1 MFVHKRNGTTEPVSK
16 TKVQRFLSHVGAK
29 KSSNLVDLI
38 IKGLPTKIPSV
49 ELNTYFANT
58 AQAAGHTL
66 VAGRIEMLSIHRSTS
81 PSFTKAMLSL
91 PLDEAFLRKIE
102 KLNLDKYILHENDF
116 TYDLFSLRTL
126 QRSYLMRNEEN
137 QLVERPQYMLMR
149 VAASLY
155 DDVEN
160 ISKCYRRLSDKEY
173 THATP
178 TLFNAGMPK
187 GQYASCFL
195 GVMQDDSILGIFNT
209 VKQCAL
215 ISKTAGGIGLSI
227 SNIRATGSHIQG
239 AMGKSNGIVPML
251 RVFNETARY
260 VDQGRRRKGSFAMY
274 LEPWHADIEDFLNL
288 RKNHG
293 DENSK
298 ARDLFT
304 ALWVPDLFME
314 RVRDDQEWTLFC
326 PKTVNLQEYHS
337 EAFREKYLEAEATK
351 PGRRIRARDLWE
363 QVIRAQIETGTP
375 YVMFKD
381 RVNSCSNQQH
391 LGTIKGSNLCV
402 AAETRILTDKGWFE
416 IKSLEN
422 EPIKVWNGKEFTHTT
437 VKKTGHSK
445 LLKVECS
452 NGTTLHCTPYHKFYI
467 QKSYHSKKPV
477 CVRAHEL
484 KQGMKLI
491 KCQYPTIKNGKRFK
505 YPYTHGLF
513 CADGTY
519 QTRHDEP
526 RRCTYN
532 ANNLCARHQT
542 FIPCYPEDGTCR
554 AQVNTRSP
562 KIALYADKKNLL
574 PYLNI
579 RSTSGNVV
587 GNSRI
592 DVLLPMDM
600 EEKLKVPINAC
611 LEDKLLW
618 LAGYFDGDGCLC
630 NNNGCQTIQAV
641 STNKMFLNDIKLM
654 LQTMGVHSKISDAQE
669 ERMQLLPDGHGN
681 YKEYL
686 CKKTFRLLI
695 ASGACQQLMNL
706 GLKMHRLKLVHYA
719 PQRSATKFITIHSV
733 EETDRVEDTYC
744 FKEMNRGMGMFEGII
759 TGQCA
764 EVTEYTSPDEIAV
777 CTLASVALPKF
788 VRKEDASFDFNAL
801 GACVEAVVQ
810 HLDRVI
816 DTTYYPLNEAKVSNS
831 RHRPMG
837 IGVQG
842 LSDVFQMLDL
852 PYGSEKAIALD
863 RCIFET
869 MYYHA
874 LNASCRLAREK
885 GKHESFDGSP
895 ASQGKLQFDLHGID
909 KSTMMPQ
916 LVTQWQH
923 LKSEISKY
931 GLRNSLLLALMPTAS
946 TAQILGNSEGTDPR
960 TSNLYNRRVLSGEFT
975 VENHVLREKVG
986 PKLWGTVKKA
996 MMRDYGSVKNAPLD
1010 PKTKEVFKTVWEL
1023 SMRHVIDHAAARAPF
1038 ICQSQSMNLFLAE
1051 PTVNKVSSMLFYA
1064 FRAKLKTG
1072 MYYLRSRPKVNPVQ
1086 VNEIEDE
1093 DVCMSCSA

>member
-1 MFVHKRNGTTEPVSK
+1 MVYIKVLKMYRNMFVCKRNGTTEPVSK
-16 TKVQRFLSHVGAK
+16 TKVQRFLSHVGAPG
-29 KSSNLVDLI
+29 SSNLVDLI
-38 IKGLPTKIPSV
+38 VKGLPTKIPSV

-58 AQAAGHTL
+58 VQAAGHSL
-66 VAGRIEMLSIHRSTS
+66 VAGRIEMLSIHKATT
-81 PSFTKAMLSL
+81 PSFTTAMLSL
-91 PLDEAFLRKIE
+91 PLDDAFLHKVE

-126 QRSYLMRNEEN
+126 QRSYLMRNRDN
-137 QLVERPQYMLMR
+137 HLVERPQYMLMR

-155 DDVEN
+155 DDIES

-239 AMGKSNGIVPML
+239 AMGKSNGLVPML

-274 LEPWHADIEDFLNL
+274 LEPWHADIGDFLNL

-314 RVRDDQEWTLFC
+314 RVENDEHWTLFC
-326 PKTVNLQEYHS
+326 PKEVNLQEYHS
-337 EAFREKYLEAEATK
+337 EAFREKYMEAETTK
-351 PGRRIRARDLWE
+351 QGRRIRARDLWE

-391 LGTIKGSNLCV
+391 LGTIKGSNLC
-402 AAETRILTDKGWFE
+402 AEI
-416 IKSLEN
+416 
-422 EPIKVWNGKEFTHTT
+422 
-437 VKKTGHSK
+437 
-445 LLKVECS
+445 C
-452 NGTTLHCTPYHKFYI
+452 
-467 QKSYHSKKPV
+467 
-477 CVRAHEL
+477 
-484 KQGMKLI
+484 
-491 KCQYPTIKNGKRFK
+491 
-505 YPYTHGLF
+505 
-513 CADGTY
+513 
-519 QTRHDEP
+519 
-526 RRCTYN
+526 
-532 ANNLCARHQT
+532 
-542 FIPCYPEDGTCR
+542 
-554 AQVNTRSP
+554 
-562 KIALYADKKNLL
+562 
-574 PYLNI
+574 
-579 RSTSGNVV
+579 
-587 GNSRI
+587 
-592 DVLLPMDM
+592 
-600 EEKLKVPINAC
+600 
-611 LEDKLLW
+611 
-618 LAGYFDGDGCLC
+618 
-630 NNNGCQTIQAV
+630 
-641 STNKMFLNDIKLM
+641 
-654 LQTMGVHSKISDAQE
+654 
-669 ERMQLLPDGHGN
+669 
-681 YKEYL
+681 
-686 CKKTFRLLI
+686 
-695 ASGACQQLMNL
+695 
-706 GLKMHRLKLVHYA
+706 
-719 PQRSATKFITIHSV
+719 
-733 EETDRVEDTYC
+733 
-744 FKEMNRGMGMFEGII
+744 
-759 TGQCA
+759 
-764 EVTEYTSPDEIAV
+764 EYTSPGEIAV

-788 VRKEDASFDFNAL
+788 VQDGAFDFDAL
-801 GACVEAVVQ
+801 GNCVEAVVC
-810 HLDRVI
+810 HLDKVI
-816 DTTYYPLNEAKVSNS
+816 DTTYYPLDEAKVSNT

-842 LSDVFQMLDL
+842 LSDAFQMLDL
-852 PYGSEKAIALD
+852 PYGSDKAIALD

-874 LNASCRLAREK
+874 LKASCRLARER

-909 KSTMMPQ
+909 TSTMMPR
-916 LVTQWQH
+916 LVSHWQR
-923 LKSEISKY
+923 LKSEILQY

-975 VENHVLREKVG
+975 VENHVLRKKVG
-986 PKLWGTVKKA
+986 KLWGTVKKS
-996 MMRDYGSVKNAPLD
+996 MMRDYGSVQNAPLD
-1010 PKTKEVFKTVWEL
+1010 PETKEVFKTVWEL
-1023 SMRHVIDHAAARAPF
+1023 SMRNVIDHAAARAPF

-1051 PTVNKVSSMLFYA
+1051 PTVNKVNSMLFYA
-1064 FRAKLKTG
+1064 WRAKLKTG

-1086 VNEIEDE
+1086 VNEIEE

>member
-1 MFVHKRNGTTEPVSK
+1 MVYIKVLKMYRNMFVCKRNGTTEPVSK
-16 TKVQRFLSHVGAK
+16 TKVQRFLSHVGAPG
-29 KSSNLVDLI
+29 SSNLVDLI
-38 IKGLPTKIPSV
+38 VKGLPTKIPSV

-58 AQAAGHTL
+58 VQAAGHSL
-66 VAGRIEMLSIHRSTS
+66 VAGRIEMLSIHKATT
-81 PSFTKAMLSL
+81 PSFTTAMLSL
-91 PLDEAFLRKIE
+91 PLDDAFLHKVE

-126 QRSYLMRNEEN
+126 QRSYLMRNRDN
-137 QLVERPQYMLMR
+137 HLVERPQYMLMR

-155 DDVEN
+155 DDIES

-239 AMGKSNGIVPML
+239 AMGKSNGLVPML

-274 LEPWHADIEDFLNL
+274 LEPWHADIGDFLNL

-314 RVRDDQEWTLFC
+314 RVENDEHWTLFC
-326 PKTVNLQEYHS
+326 PKEVNLQEYHS
-337 EAFREKYLEAEATK
+337 EAFREKYMEAETTK
-351 PGRRIRARDLWE
+351 QGRRIRARDLWE

-391 LGTIKGSNLCV
+391 LGTIKGSNLC
-402 AAETRILTDKGWFE
+402 AEI
-416 IKSLEN
+416 
-422 EPIKVWNGKEFTHTT
+422 
-437 VKKTGHSK
+437 
-445 LLKVECS
+445 C
-452 NGTTLHCTPYHKFYI
+452 
-467 QKSYHSKKPV
+467 
-477 CVRAHEL
+477 
-484 KQGMKLI
+484 
-491 KCQYPTIKNGKRFK
+491 
-505 YPYTHGLF
+505 
-513 CADGTY
+513 
-519 QTRHDEP
+519 
-526 RRCTYN
+526 
-532 ANNLCARHQT
+532 
-542 FIPCYPEDGTCR
+542 
-554 AQVNTRSP
+554 
-562 KIALYADKKNLL
+562 
-574 PYLNI
+574 
-579 RSTSGNVV
+579 
-587 GNSRI
+587 
-592 DVLLPMDM
+592 
-600 EEKLKVPINAC
+600 
-611 LEDKLLW
+611 
-618 LAGYFDGDGCLC
+618 
-630 NNNGCQTIQAV
+630 
-641 STNKMFLNDIKLM
+641 
-654 LQTMGVHSKISDAQE
+654 
-669 ERMQLLPDGHGN
+669 
-681 YKEYL
+681 
-686 CKKTFRLLI
+686 
-695 ASGACQQLMNL
+695 
-706 GLKMHRLKLVHYA
+706 
-719 PQRSATKFITIHSV
+719 
-733 EETDRVEDTYC
+733 
-744 FKEMNRGMGMFEGII
+744 
-759 TGQCA
+759 
-764 EVTEYTSPDEIAV
+764 EYTSPGEIAV

-788 VRKEDASFDFNAL
+788 VRNGAFDFDAL
-801 GACVEAVVQ
+801 GNCVEAVVC
-810 HLDRVI
+810 HLDKVI
-816 DTTYYPLNEAKVSNS
+816 DTTYYPLDEAKVSNT

-842 LSDVFQMLDL
+842 LSDAFQMLDL
-852 PYGSEKAIALD
+852 PYGSDKAIALD

-874 LNASCRLAREK
+874 LKASCRLARER

-909 KSTMMPQ
+909 TSTMMPR
-916 LVTQWQH
+916 LVSHWQR
-923 LKSEISKY
+923 LKSEILQY

-975 VENHVLREKVG
+975 VENHVLRKKVG
-986 PKLWGTVKKA
+986 KLWGTVKKS
-996 MMRDYGSVKNAPLD
+996 MMRDYGSVQNAPLD
-1010 PKTKEVFKTVWEL
+1010 PETKEVFKTVWEL
-1023 SMRHVIDHAAARAPF
+1023 SMRNVIDHAAARAPF

-1051 PTVNKVSSMLFYA
+1051 PTVNKVNSMLFYA
-1064 FRAKLKTG
+1064 WRAKLKTG

-1086 VNEIEDE
+1086 VNEIEE

>member
-1 MFVHKRNGTTEPVSK
+1 MVYIKVLKMYRNMFVCKRNGTTEPVSK
-16 TKVQRFLSHVGAK
+16 TKVQRFLSHVGAPG
-29 KSSNLVDLI
+29 SSNLVDLI
-38 IKGLPTKIPSV
+38 VKGLPTKIPSV

-58 AQAAGHTL
+58 VQAAGHSL
-66 VAGRIEMLSIHRSTS
+66 VAGRIEMLSIHKATT
-81 PSFTKAMLSL
+81 PSFTTAMLSL
-91 PLDEAFLRKIE
+91 PLDDAFLHKVE

-126 QRSYLMRNEEN
+126 QRSYLMRNRDN
-137 QLVERPQYMLMR
+137 HLVERPQYMLMR

-155 DDVEN
+155 DDIES

-239 AMGKSNGIVPML
+239 AMGKSNGLVPML

-274 LEPWHADIEDFLNL
+274 LEPWHADIGDFLNL

-314 RVRDDQEWTLFC
+314 RVENDEHWTLFC
-326 PKTVNLQEYHS
+326 PKEVNLQEYHS
-337 EAFREKYLEAEATK
+337 EAFREKYMEAETTK
-351 PGRRIRARDLWE
+351 QGRRIRARDLWE

-391 LGTIKGSNLCV
+391 LGTIKGSNLC
-402 AAETRILTDKGWFE
+402 AEI
-416 IKSLEN
+416 
-422 EPIKVWNGKEFTHTT
+422 
-437 VKKTGHSK
+437 
-445 LLKVECS
+445 C
-452 NGTTLHCTPYHKFYI
+452 
-467 QKSYHSKKPV
+467 
-477 CVRAHEL
+477 
-484 KQGMKLI
+484 
-491 KCQYPTIKNGKRFK
+491 
-505 YPYTHGLF
+505 
-513 CADGTY
+513 
-519 QTRHDEP
+519 
-526 RRCTYN
+526 
-532 ANNLCARHQT
+532 
-542 FIPCYPEDGTCR
+542 
-554 AQVNTRSP
+554 
-562 KIALYADKKNLL
+562 
-574 PYLNI
+574 
-579 RSTSGNVV
+579 
-587 GNSRI
+587 
-592 DVLLPMDM
+592 
-600 EEKLKVPINAC
+600 
-611 LEDKLLW
+611 
-618 LAGYFDGDGCLC
+618 
-630 NNNGCQTIQAV
+630 
-641 STNKMFLNDIKLM
+641 
-654 LQTMGVHSKISDAQE
+654 
-669 ERMQLLPDGHGN
+669 
-681 YKEYL
+681 
-686 CKKTFRLLI
+686 
-695 ASGACQQLMNL
+695 
-706 GLKMHRLKLVHYA
+706 
-719 PQRSATKFITIHSV
+719 
-733 EETDRVEDTYC
+733 
-744 FKEMNRGMGMFEGII
+744 
-759 TGQCA
+759 
-764 EVTEYTSPDEIAV
+764 EYTSPGEIAV

-788 VRKEDASFDFNAL
+788 VRNGAFDFDAL
-801 GACVEAVVQ
+801 GNCVEAVVC
-810 HLDRVI
+810 HLDKVI
-816 DTTYYPLNEAKVSNS
+816 DTTYYPLDEAKVSNT

-842 LSDVFQMLDL
+842 LSDAFQMLDL
-852 PYGSEKAIALD
+852 PYGSDKAIALD

-874 LNASCRLAREK
+874 LKASCRLARER

-909 KSTMMPQ
+909 TSTMMPR
-916 LVTQWQH
+916 LVSHWQR
-923 LKSEISKY
+923 LKSEILQY

-975 VENHVLREKVG
+975 VENHVLRKKAG
-986 PKLWGTVKKA
+986 KLWGTVKKS
-996 MMRDYGSVKNAPLD
+996 MMRDYGSVQNAPLD
-1010 PKTKEVFKTVWEL
+1010 PETKEVFKTVWEL
-1023 SMRHVIDHAAARAPF
+1023 SMRNVIDHAAARAPF

-1051 PTVNKVSSMLFYA
+1051 PTVNKVNSMLFYA
-1064 FRAKLKTG
+1064 WRAKLKTG

-1086 VNEIEDE
+1086 VNEIEE

>member
-1 MFVHKRNGTTEPVSK
+1 MVYINDVKMYRNMFVHKRNGTTEPVCK
-16 TKVQRFLSHVGAK
+16 TKVQRFLSHVGAPR
-29 KSSNLVDLI
+29 SSNLVDLI
-38 IKGLPTKIPSV
+38 LKGLPTKIPSV

-58 AQAAGHTL
+58 AQAAGHSL

-91 PLDEAFLRKIE
+91 PLDQAFLRKVE
-102 KLNLDKYILHENDF
+102 RLSLDKHILHENDF

-126 QRSYLMRNEEN
+126 QRSYLMRNKEN
-137 QLVERPQYMLMR
+137 RLVERPQYMLMR

-155 DDVEN
+155 DDVES

-187 GQYASCFL
+187 GQFASCFL

-314 RVRDDQEWTLFC
+314 RVRDNEHWTLFC

-337 EAFREKYLEAEATK
+337 EAFRQKYLEAEATK

-391 LGTIKGSNLCV
+391 LGTIKGSNLC
-402 AAETRILTDKGWFE
+402 
-416 IKSLEN
+416 
-422 EPIKVWNGKEFTHTT
+422 
-437 VKKTGHSK
+437 
-445 LLKVECS
+445 
-452 NGTTLHCTPYHKFYI
+452 
-467 QKSYHSKKPV
+467 
-477 CVRAHEL
+477 
-484 KQGMKLI
+484 
-491 KCQYPTIKNGKRFK
+491 
-505 YPYTHGLF
+505 
-513 CADGTY
+513 
-519 QTRHDEP
+519 
-526 RRCTYN
+526 
-532 ANNLCARHQT
+532 
-542 FIPCYPEDGTCR
+542 
-554 AQVNTRSP
+554 
-562 KIALYADKKNLL
+562 
-574 PYLNI
+574 
-579 RSTSGNVV
+579 
-587 GNSRI
+587 
-592 DVLLPMDM
+592 
-600 EEKLKVPINAC
+600 
-611 LEDKLLW
+611 
-618 LAGYFDGDGCLC
+618 
-630 NNNGCQTIQAV
+630 
-641 STNKMFLNDIKLM
+641 
-654 LQTMGVHSKISDAQE
+654 
-669 ERMQLLPDGHGN
+669 
-681 YKEYL
+681 
-686 CKKTFRLLI
+686 
-695 ASGACQQLMNL
+695 
-706 GLKMHRLKLVHYA
+706 
-719 PQRSATKFITIHSV
+719 
-733 EETDRVEDTYC
+733 
-744 FKEMNRGMGMFEGII
+744 
-759 TGQCA
+759 A
-764 EVTEYTSPDEIAV
+764 EVCEYTSPGEIAV

-788 VRKEDASFDFNAL
+788 VRKNQADMIDFRAL
-801 GACVEAVVQ
+801 GACVEAVVC
-810 HLDRVI
+810 HLDKVI
-816 DTTYYPLNEAKVSNS
+816 DTTYYPLDEAKASNS

-842 LSDVFQMLDL
+842 LSDVFQMLGL
-852 PYGSEKAIALD
+852 PYGSEQAIALD

-869 MYYHA
+869 MYFHA

-895 ASQGKLQFDLHGID
+895 ASYGKLQFDLHGVD
-909 KSTMMPQ
+909 KTTMMPR
-916 LVTQWQH
+916 LVPHWQR
-923 LKSEISKY
+923 LKSEISQH

-986 PKLWGTVKKA
+986 SKLWGSVKKA
-996 MMRDYGSVKNAPLD
+996 MMQDYGSVKNAPLD
-1010 PKTKEVFKTVWEL
+1010 AKTKEVFKTVWEL
-1023 SMRHVIDHAAARAPF
+1023 SMRNVIDHAAARAPF

-1051 PTVNKVSSMLFYA
+1051 PTVNKVNSMLFYA
-1064 FRAKLKTG
+1064 WKAKLKTG

-1086 VNEIEDE
+1086 VNEIEE